1 MTNLHK
7 AFVFLC
13 FFIVATASGA
23 WAQGTYTQFDVPGS
37 SYTLGFG
44 INTAGDIVGGY
55 GDASGNEMDSSL
67 AAAPLPPS
75 IILGVQLP
83 T

>member
-1 MTNLHK
+1 MT
-7 AFVFLC
+7 APRIALC
-13 FFIVATASGA
+13 SLLLLIATAPLV
-23 WAQGTYTQFDVPGS
+23 AQGTYTQFDVPGS